1 MIELFLIYN
10 DPDDNERRVVVDKP
24 RFSVGR
30 HSENDLC
37 IADSRLSRQH
47 LLIERREDNFVVSDR
62 GSSNGTE
69 LNGEKLSDPTPLKAG
84 DALCLGGL
92 DMETEFVSPE
102 PEPEGPSPADDA
114 PSKTPE
120 PAAPAAPAAAS
131 APTQVEDPGFPKI
144 FFVIAP
150 VFALV
155 ILCGVGLLIYLS
167 GGRSGPADNN
177 NFIYSRDPDDPPKN
191 RKEKNAN
198 SGSGTNN
205 SSTDPP
211 PGSPVPGNAGNSTD
225 PPANTNLTDTGKTE
239 QNAASFLRRSAQN
252 DPKAFIT
259 GQQAKMVDTQI
270 KSLAGSGALA
280 ENISSAKRSAA
291 QIKTLA
297 ASKNLKPQLLAIAAI
312 TKLGGSK
319 GDVLQTAQ
327 SMAEVLGKL
336 GTQIGSELGDDCLL
350 MMAAYDQGAA
360 GDFMKM
366 RNMLQDLATRS
377 PESSRAIRTIWFL
390 KQNGKISDEQY
401 NFALRFLAIGTISQ
415 NPKDYGVNAEAL
427 AF

>member
-1 MIELFLIYN
+1 MTELWLIFK
-10 DPDDNERRVVVDKP
+10 DPVDDVKRIVVDKP

-47 LLIERREDNFVVSDR
+47 LLIECHENDFEVSDL
-62 GSSNGTE
+62 GSSNGTD
-69 LNGEKLSDPTPLKAG
+69 LNGEKLSTPKPLKAG
-84 DALCLGGL
+84 DKLCLGGL
-92 DMETEFVSPE
+92 DIEIEFGSAGPAPE
-102 PEPEGPSPADDA
+102 ADEVPATDEPP
-114 PSKTPE
+114 KTPE
-120 PAAPAAPAAAS
+120 YVAAAPAAPHPAD
-131 APTQVEDPGFPKI
+131 DPGFPKS
-144 FFVIAP
+144 FFIIAP
-150 VFALV
+150 IFALV
-155 ILCGVGLLIYLS
+155 ILTVVGIVIYVS
-167 GGRSGPADNN
+167 GGTSRQSDNN
-177 NFIYSRDPDDPPKN
+177 SLVYSTDPDDPPRN
-191 RKEKNAN
+191 RKDKNVN
-198 SGSGTNN
+198 SGTAPN
-205 SSTDPP
+205 SSVSNDLPP
-211 PGSPVPGNAGNSTD
+211 ASPPSGNSSGPT
-225 PPANTNLTDTGKTE
+225 PPTNLTDTGKTE

-252 DPKAFIT
+252 DAKAFIT
-259 GQQAKMVDTQI
+259 GQQAKIVETQI
-270 KSLAGSGALA
+270 KSLASSAALA
-280 ENISSAKRSAA
+280 DNLNSAKRSAA
-291 QIKTLA
+291 QIRSIA

-319 GDVLQTAQ
+319 GDVLQAAQ

-360 GDFMKM
+360 GDYMKM

-390 KQNGKISDEQY
+390 KQGGKISDEQF

-427 AF
+427 AI